1 VRLTR
6 LGAFEELGSC
16 LGVQGLEQAKLYA
29 LMEGALFL
37 YRSMYSEH
45 LAKWLKARPSSPLTP
60 PSPFGPPLLPLPRL
74 AATACGAAHGSRCA
88 PALTPGPHMPSARTL
103 AGRCTRRSSCW

>member
-1 VRLTR
+1 MRLTR

-45 LAKWLKARPSSPLTP
+45 LAKWLKARPSSPAMDLGCR
-60 PSPFGPPLLPLPRL
+60 SSDGKLCCRRPRPCSERCCGTGGNRR
-74 AATACGAAHGSRCA
+74 AHACGA
-88 PALTPGPHMPSARTL
+88 
-103 AGRCTRRSSCW
+103 